1 MDCSVAGFFVN
12 VAMIVVGVAGIVNVH
27 VALVRVGHTAFQFVN
42 VEPSSGIPTK
52 LTCVPAVMLAVQ
64 PLFDPLLQLM
74 PAPAT
79 VPVPVPTVCTVKS
92 GVATALTVIAPE
104 VPVIDPVTVS
114 VAVIALLPTVFSVAE
129 NVPTPFV
136 SVEFAGNTA
145 APSVLVKCT
154 VPV

>member
-1 MDCSVAGFFVN
+1 MDCRVAGFFVN

-27 VALVRVGHTAFQFVN
+27 VALVSVGHTAFQFVN
-42 VEPSSGIPTK
+42 VEPAAAVAVSV
-52 LTCVPAVMLAVQ
+52 TCVPAVMLAVQ
-64 PLFDPLLQLM
+64 PLFEPLVQLM
-74 PAPAT
+74 PAPDT
-79 VPVPVPTVCTVKS
+79 VPVPVPAVCTVKS
-92 GVATALTVIAPE
+92 GVATALTAIAPA

-114 VAVIALLPTVFSVAE
+114 VAVIVLLPTVFSVAE